1 MNEVTTNL
9 LLIYLSMCI
18 VLYWHFIAFHHIAAP
33 FRFRFNPRNE
43 ARTSRVSPP
52 VLFSVRRVRHPRGY
66 RGDPGGWSWCVA
78 ETGGMVMF
86 LFLPQTCALFFGLV
100 FFVGSKNIK
109 YGAWQMIRSCGCS
122 RWRRNSGRDLLR
134 CPILLSCDQ
143 TWSSI

>member
-9 LLIYLSMCI
+9 LLIYLSICI
-18 VLYWHFIAFHHIAAP
+18 VLYCNFIAFHHIAAP

-52 VLFSVRRVRHPRGY
+52 VLKQFGEFAI
-66 RGDPGGWSWCVA
+66 PGGIGMIPVDHDVFQA

-100 FFVGSKNIK
+100 FFCWVKEHQI
-109 YGAWQMIRSCGCS
+109 
-122 RWRRNSGRDLLR
+122 WRMADDQVLR
-134 CPILLSCDQ
+134 MQSVA
-143 TWSSI
+143 